1 MSEHDTAPR
10 DIDAPQPKPQTP
22 EHPPVTPR
30 GRLAP

>member
-22 EHPPVTPR
+22 EHPSPVPPSR
-30 GRLAP
+30 PMP